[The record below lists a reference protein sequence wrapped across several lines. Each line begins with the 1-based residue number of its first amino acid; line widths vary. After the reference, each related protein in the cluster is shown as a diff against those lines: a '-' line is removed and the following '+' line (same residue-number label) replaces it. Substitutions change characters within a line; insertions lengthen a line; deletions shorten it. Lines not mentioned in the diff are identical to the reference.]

1 MERTMRG
8 LNKRWMLL
16 GFGIMVLALS
26 VGISVGLLTPFPEL
40 SLPERDVHASVTI
53 MQSIR
58 GEHTFRVIFTNN
70 TRVFLM
76 LVLGILTGGL
86 LSLAEMLLIG
96 YMIGL
101 LAQIS
106 HAQGTPAP
114 VTLAALLPHGIP
126 ELASFAAT
134 GALGVHL
141 AFRIYEAAR
150 GQGVDWL
157 QEAHAYGRVVGAAY
171 ALLVVAAVIEAY
183 LTPSLVASLMR
194 ATAAAP

>member
-1 MERTMRG
+1 M
-8 LNKRWMLL
+8 
-16 GFGIMVLALS
+16 
-26 VGISVGLLTPFPEL
+26 
-40 SLPERDVHASVTI
+40 
-53 MQSIR
+53 
-58 GEHTFRVIFTNN
+58 
-70 TRVFLM
+70 
-76 LVLGILTGGL
+76 
-86 LSLAEMLLIG
+86 
-96 YMIGL
+96 
-101 LAQIS
+101 
-106 HAQGTPAP
+106 
-114 VTLAALLPHGIP
+114 TLAALLPHGIP